1 MDVDP
6 EKTLEQIEN
15 SYWVDPT
22 YDSYLVTT
30 CHQLR
35 KKPLKDFT
43 VEDLRI
49 MIGQNISLNIL
60 IPMAFERLK
69 QNILAEGDF
78 YPGDLLKS
86 VLTAEAS
93 FWVTNLD
100 LHRKLVR
107 LYRNNLP
114 SLEKSAGR
122 SFNKG
127 IYKRIS
133 ESFEVFN
140 KINEG

>member
-1 MDVDP
+1 MMDADP

-15 SYWVDPT
+15 VYWGEPT

-30 CHQLR
+30 CQQLR
-35 KKPLKDFT
+35 KKPLQDFT
-43 VEDLRI
+43 IEDLRI

-60 IPMAFERLK
+60 MPMAIERLK
-69 QNILAEGDF
+69 QNILAEGHF
-78 YPGDLLKS
+78 YPGDLLYV

-93 FWVTNLD
+93 FWVDNPELHQNLT
-100 LHRKLVR
+100 R

-114 SLEKSAGR
+114 SLEKRAGR
-122 SFNKG
+122 SFNRDSFKS
-127 IYKRIS
+127 IS

-140 KINEG
+140 KIHG

>member
-15 SYWVDPT
+15 IYWGDPT

-43 VEDLRI
+43 IEDLRI

-60 IPMAFERLK
+60 MPMAFERLK
-69 QNILAEGDF
+69 QNILAEGHF

-93 FWVTNLD
+93 FWVNNAD
-100 LHRKLVR
+100 LHRKLAR

-114 SLEKSAGR
+114 SLEKRAGQ
-122 SFNKG
+122 SFNRDSFKS
-127 IYKRIS
+127 IS
-133 ESFEVFN
+133 ESFEVFS
-140 KINEG
+140 KIHG